1 MRGSPRDGI
10 LPRQYL
16 ETRNGRDPQITKGI
30 SNNECRSVR
39 AIASFSSNITILQP
53 RNPKKVLARGGARE
67 VVSASAVSLRFLSYT
82 WAEAENLSLR
92 FLMVEVLMPGRNLGA
107 VVRITRLRHSW
118 WRRAARHQLSQPRH
132 GLCLYS

>member
-82 WAEAENLSLR
+82 WAEAENLSLK
-92 FLMVEVLMPGRNLGA
+92 FLTLGVLN
-107 VVRITRLRHSW
+107 
-118 WRRAARHQLSQPRH
+118 PRPE
-132 GLCLYS
+132 L